1 MEDDTLLLKKY
12 NNRRLY
18 DTEKSIYVT
27 LDYVTDVVKK
37 GRKIRVID
45 AKTREDV
52 TSAIL
57 TQIVLEEARKKKYLL
72 PPPLLYLII
81 QYGENVLTDFFEKY
95 LEQTIKNYLMY
106 RNMADD
112 QFKKWLEYGENF
124 SKMNPQAM
132 AGLSSFKSL
141 FDLFASPAKEN
152 KQKDTTPEHK

>member
-1 MEDDTLLLKKY
+1 MEDNTLLLKKY
-12 NNRRLY
+12 TNRRLY

-27 LDYVTDVVKK
+27 LDYVTDIVRQ
-37 GRKIRVID
+37 GRKIQVKD
-45 AKTREDV
+45 AKTGEDV

-95 LEQTIKNYLMY
+95 LEQTIKNYLLF
-106 RNMADD
+106 RNVADD
-112 QFKKWLEYGENF
+112 QFKKWLEYGENY
-124 SKMNPQAM
+124 SKINPQAV

-141 FDLFASPAKEN
+141 FDIFAAPVKDES
-152 KQKDTTPEHK
+152 QKDGKS

>member
-1 MEDDTLLLKKY
+1 MEDNILLLKKY

-27 LDYVTDVVKK
+27 LDYVTDIVKK
-37 GRKIRVID
+37 GRKILVKD
-45 AKTREDV
+45 AKTGEDV

-95 LEQTIKNYLMY
+95 LEQTIKNYLLY

-112 QFKKWLEYGENF
+112 QFKKWLEYGENYTKVNP
-124 SKMNPQAM
+124 KMM
-132 AGLSSFKSL
+132 AGLSSFNSL
-141 FDLFASPAKEN
+141 FDLFSQPVKEKKQEDN
-152 KQKDTTPEHK
+152 KS